1 MTPMSDVFELFPT
14 PVLRVE
20 KLLSNAQVAALN
32 QVLVPAATMQ
42 NHRSPTLTHTAMLLA
57 ADRPELAQLHALLA
71 PHVQNFGKLLF
82 GEQLT
87 WHIKEMWVNV
97 METGGRQAVHNHA
110 NCFACGILYL
120 SDVHPSSWTLFTR
133 SLGGRDF
140 VFANTNARAETNAF
154 NADKWRSPQPE
165 PGDLLLFPSYL
176 LHEVPPNEGSRRIT
190 LAFNAVPEQLDAWG
204 YQLKFQASRGST

>member
-1 MTPMSDVFELFPT
+1 MSDVFELFPT
-14 PVLRVE
+14 PVMRVE

-32 QVLVPAATMQ
+32 QALVPAATMQ

-120 SDVHPSSWTLFTR
+120 SHVHPSSWTLFTR

>member
-1 MTPMSDVFELFPT
+1 MSDVFELFPT
-14 PVLRVE
+14 PVMRVE
-20 KLLSNAQVAALN
+20 KLLSSEQVAALN
-32 QVLVPAATMQ
+32 QALVPGAATQ
-42 NHRSPTLTHTAMLLA
+42 NHRSQALTHTAMLSA
-57 ADRPELAQLHALLA
+57 SDRPELAQLHTLLA
-71 PHVQNFGKLLF
+71 PHLQAFGKLLF
-82 GEQLT
+82 GEPLT

-140 VFANTNARAETNAF
+140 VFANTNARAETGAF

-176 LHEVPPNEGSRRIT
+176 LHEVPPNEGPRRIT
-190 LAFNAVPEQLDAWG
+190 LAFNAIPERLDAWG
-204 YQLKFQASRGST
+204 YQLRFKAPGAST

>member
-1 MTPMSDVFELFPT
+1 MSDVFELFPT
-14 PVLRVE
+14 PVMRVE

-176 LHEVPPNEGSRRIT
+176 LHEVPPNEGLRRIT

>member
-1 MTPMSDVFELFPT
+1 MSDVFELFPT
-14 PVLRVE
+14 PVMRVE

-190 LAFNAVPEQLDAWG
+190 LAFNAVPERLDAWG
-204 YQLKFQASRGST
+204 SQLKFQASRGST

>member
-14 PVLRVE
+14 PVMRVE